1 MKVKELKRYIL
12 LLKNITTNI
21 VPHNLLILI
30 KYFISH
36 IFLLF
41 CLNCK
46 TFMKFVSTI
55 IFRMQFKLNTT
66 SKLFCL
72 NHQSPSSYPNK
83 AQFKLNTTSKLFC
96 LSHQSPSS
104 YPNKAKSSTKTFI
117 CTSQIQRY
125 RRSYYPFLLFFLAF
139 FSWEW
144 LKIQRWHEYGL
155 LISWIT
161 HFSYIILKKHHQL
174 SWFFYRSN
182 F

>member
-83 AQFKLNTTSKLFC
+83 A
-96 LSHQSPSS
+96 
-104 YPNKAKSSTKTFI
+104 KSSTKTFI

-144 LKIQRWHEYGL
+144 LKILRWHEYGL

-161 HFSYIILKKHHQL
+161 PFSYIILKKHHQL
-174 SWFFYRSN
+174 SWFFYCSN